1 MDQVESLLK
10 RPGAYG
16 NIDGTGELALGFM
29 MWGYV
34 LIMWLQLHTP
44 KDSIWNQ
51 MYVLFIWV
59 GLMVAI
65 IHYGTKAIK
74 NHITFPRTGFVAYRT
89 RNMIWPAIIIFV
101 VSALVGAGSA
111 YVVFVTIRSHRGIAM
126 PVLCIGLLFAAC
138 YAIGVARRVPWKWAL
153 VLAQVLG
160 SLVIALLPTDLTGTL
175 AHGSWATTMFRAE
188 IIGSYLL
195 CAMLFGAL
203 FLISGGISFL
213 LYLRHTQ
220 APTEEAN
227 EPANADVQ

>member
-1 MDQVESLLK
+1 
-10 RPGAYG
+10 
-16 NIDGTGELALGFM
+16 M

-44 KDSIWNQ
+44 KGSIWNQ
-51 MYVLFIWV
+51 MYVLFIGV

-160 SLVIALLPTDLTGTL
+160 SLAIAVLPGDLTAALASASLAPWFSARSAGAFLLCFMLYGTL
-175 AHGSWATTMFRAE
+175 
-188 IIGSYLL
+188 L
-195 CAMLFGAL
+195 
-203 FLISGGISFL
+203 LISGGITFW